1 MADQAETAARKVMAE
16 NKAARDKAVKEGS
29 PQDGSTPTP
38 TQEENDLA
46 KLGVVVDP
54 KADDG
59 SGPEM
64 TMQMVRRAVEA
75 KPAQAGYATRSVSP
89 APKPKE

>member
-1 MADQAETAARKVMAE
+1 
-16 NKAARDKAVKEGS
+16 VKEGN
-29 PQDGSTPTP
+29 PAEGSTPTP

-64 TMQMVRRAVEA
+64 QMQMVRRTVEA
-75 KPAQAGYATRSVSP
+75 KPAQAGYATRSVAP
-89 APKPKE
+89 ASKPKE